1 MKLTKRAIE
10 KIQPGGRDAFL
21 WDDTPGF
28 GVRVLPSGKR
38 SFVLQYRNREGRSR
52 RVTLGRFG
60 VLTVAQAR
68 ERARRLLV
76 KVADGEDPAE
86 ERRQEASSP
95 VFSEL
100 AARYL
105 RDHATAKKK
114 PGSVAEDRRLLTK
127 HVLPALANRKVSQ
140 ITTGDVDR
148 LHSSMSGTPYEANR
162 TLAVLSMAFACAER
176 WGWRPRGSN
185 PARGIEKYQERPRER
200 FLTADELVRLGDTLR
215 RLEQEGAVSATA
227 AAAVRLL
234 VLTGCRKQ
242 EICRLQWEDVDFERH
257 ELHLRDSKTGPKSV
271 AVGAAAIQVLA
282 GIERGEPSDWVF
294 PARRRNGP
302 LTLDRAWN
310 RIRADAKLTGF
321 RLHDLRHC
329 YVSTATGAGLTLWQ
343 VGAVL
348 GHKRAATT
356 ARYAHADRGQL
367 HATAESVSARI
378 ATALNGDPPA
388 EVVALEPR

>member
-10 KIQPGGRDAFL
+10 KIQPGDRDVFL

-38 SFVLQYRNREGRSR
+38 SFVLQYRNSEGRSR

-60 VLTVAQAR
+60 VLTVQQAR
-68 ERARRLLV
+68 QRAIRLLV
-76 KVADGEDPAE
+76 DVQDGKDPAQ

-105 RDHATAKKK
+105 RDHATPKKK

-127 HVLPALANRKVSQ
+127 HVLPALANRKASQ

-162 TLAVLSMAFACAER
+162 VLAVISTAFACAER
-176 WGWRPRGSN
+176 WGWRARGSN
-185 PARGIEKYQERPRER
+185 PARGIEKYQEHPRER

-227 AAAVRLL
+227 AAVVRLL
-234 VLTGCRKQ
+234 VLTGCRKK
-242 EICRLQWEDVDFERH
+242 EICGLKWEDVDFERQ
-257 ELHLRDSKTGPKSV
+257 EL
-271 AVGAAAIQVLA
+271 
-282 GIERGEPSDWVF
+282 VF
-294 PARRRNGP
+294 PARRRKGP
-302 LTLDRAWN
+302 LNLDRAWN
-310 RIRADAKLTGF
+310 RIRTDAKLTGF
-321 RLHDLRHC
+321 RLHDLRHSFTS
-329 YVSTATGAGLTLWQ
+329 VGTGAGLTLWQ